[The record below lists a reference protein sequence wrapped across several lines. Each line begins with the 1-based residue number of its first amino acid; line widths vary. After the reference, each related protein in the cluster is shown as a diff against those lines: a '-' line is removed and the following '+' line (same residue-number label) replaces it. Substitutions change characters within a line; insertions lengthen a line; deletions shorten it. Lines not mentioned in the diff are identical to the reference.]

1 MKDVEIF
8 CLFEYRD
15 ICFNLEEKG
24 LPSFRDPD
32 KKQNAWSKKQQEAF
46 YDLALCITLCN
57 ISTCLNTQ
65 TSGKI
70 LN

>member
-8 CLFEYRD
+8 YLFEYRD

-24 LPSFRDPD
+24 
-32 KKQNAWSKKQQEAF
+32 QAF
-46 YDLALCITLCN
+46 YDLALSITLCN

-65 TSGKI
+65 TTGKI

>member
-32 KKQNAWSKKQQEAF
+32 KKQMHGPRNNKKHF
-46 YDLALCITLCN
+46 MTLPFALPFVIF
-57 ISTCLNTQ
+57 Q
-65 TSGKI
+65 HV
-70 LN
+70 